1 MGNRTGTRTGMG
13 TYNYLRESLQFSSAY
28 YMPGGITTT
37 AVQRSVQFIHVAGMV
52 ESHDLE

>member
-13 TYNYLRESLQFSSAY
+13 TYK
-28 YMPGGITTT
+28 GIATT
-37 AVQRSVQFIHVAGMV
+37 AVQRSVQFICVAGISIVV